1 MKKMTKRSFS
11 ALLSIVAAVVMV
23 SIPAFAHHG
32 TNISYDHAHPI
43 TFKAT
48 MTEFRFSNPHAQIFF
63 DVVDEKGNV
72 AHWNGELTNPSNLAR
87 NGWTRKRSESEL
99 KPGMPLTITVFPSKG
114 GTDTAGPR
122 RTYRVGVQ
130 HAKSLHDRNRD
141 RLDSADIV
149 VAGPRSECSAAGS
162 SGRLGQSSL
171 GSP

>member
-1 MKKMTKRSFS
+1 MKRMTKRSFS
-11 ALLSIVAAVVMV
+11 ALLSIVAVVVMV

-99 KPGMPLTITVFPSKG
+99 KPGMPLTITVFPSKA
-114 GTDTAGPR
+114 GTT
-122 RTYRVGVQ
+122 TGVVSKILNEKGEQ
-130 HAKSLHDRNRD
+130 ILLGRD
-141 RLDSADIV
+141 ARI
-149 VAGPRSECSAAGS
+149 E
-162 SGRLGQSSL
+162 
-171 GSP
+171 

>member
-11 ALLSIVAAVVMV
+11 ALLSIGAAVVMV

-87 NGWTRKRSESEL
+87 NFRRPRNRRKR
-99 KPGMPLTITVFPSKG
+99 PPSSTSRTLAIRG
-114 GTDTAGPR
+114 RSASTGSTTPR
-122 RTYRVGVQ
+122 
-130 HAKSLHDRNRD
+130 
-141 RLDSADIV
+141 
-149 VAGPRSECSAAGS
+149 
-162 SGRLGQSSL
+162 
-171 GSP
+171 